1 MTVRT
6 LTCQSCSEKWTL
18 HDSATARFE
27 CSCGRVLLEPATFPL
42 AVSPAVMTPEA
53 FAALCRELR
62 ELGASEVDAGGF
74 RAKFGPLPRA
84 MTTPTVRPVPAGFA
98 TEEQTAE
105 WRERAKRG
113 H

>member
-1 MTVRT
+1 MTNWER
-6 LTCQSCSEKWTL
+6 E
-18 HDSATARFE
+18 R
-27 CSCGRVLLEPATFPL
+27 LLEMTDIGPDRCPKCLELVRSKCVCDVETFPL

-98 TEEQTAE
+98 TEEQTEE